1 MKTRS
6 WYLMSELAEA
16 TGLPRETIR
25 NEMRA
30 GHLKA
35 VRRVEHRGFKQ
46 VWRFA
51 KGDVEAWLEGRLART
66 AMTWANTH
74 GNRKPHGKVT

>member
-6 WYLMSELAEA
+6 WYLMSELVKA
-16 TGLPRETIR
+16 TGLPRDTIR

-30 GHLKA
+30 GHLRA
-35 VRRVEHRGFKQ
+35 VRRVEHRGFRQ

-51 KGDVEAWLEGRLART
+51 EDDVEAWLEGRLARQAAKWIT
-66 AMTWANTH
+66 S
-74 GNRKPHGKVT
+74 

>member
-1 MKTRS
+1 
-6 WYLMSELAEA
+6 MSELVKA

-51 KGDVEAWLEGRLART
+51 KQDVERWLEQRLARQ
-66 AMTWANTH
+66 AREW
-74 GNRKPHGKVT
+74 G